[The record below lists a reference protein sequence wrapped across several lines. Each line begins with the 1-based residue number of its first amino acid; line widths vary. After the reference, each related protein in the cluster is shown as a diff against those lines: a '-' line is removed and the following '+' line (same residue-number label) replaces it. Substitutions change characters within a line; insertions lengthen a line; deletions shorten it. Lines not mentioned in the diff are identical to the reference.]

1 MSKID
6 DLIQKLC
13 PNGVEY
19 RTLGTLCSIETGNL
33 NANCS
38 VEGGEYAFFTT
49 AKEISRI
56 DAYRWDTEALLVAG
70 NANVG
75 DVKHYIGKFD
85 AYQRTY
91 VLTQFDELMSVRFL
105 YFVLSSTLK
114 QYLEAKSN
122 KAAMTYI
129 VLDTLKG
136 FRIPVPPLSVQ
147 EEIVRILDSFTSL
160 EAELEAELEARKK
173 QYEYYRN
180 KLLSADGQG
189 DSRVDDLIQ
198 KLCPDGVDYKSV
210 IELFDLRNGYTPSKS
225 NPAYWN
231 GRGTIPWFR
240 MEDIRA
246 NGGVLNHALQQIP
259 EIAVKGGKLFPA
271 NSLLVA
277 TSATIGEHALVTV
290 PHLSNQRFTSLALK
304 PRYQHMIDMKYM
316 YYYGFIL
323 DDWCR
328 NNVTTSSFASV
339 DMAGFKHFRVPIPA
353 LPVQEEIVRILDK
366 FDSLVN
372 DLSAGLPAE
381 IVARRQQYEFY
392 RDQLLTFKELAA

>member
-56 DAYRWDTEALLVAG
+56 NAYRWDTEALLVAG

-136 FRIPVPPLSVQ
+136 FRIQVPPLAVQ

-160 EAELEAELEARKK
+160 EAELETELEARKK

-180 KLLSADGQG
+180 KMLISSVDRSNWSSLIDVCESISAGG
-189 DSRVDDLIQ
+189 DLPAHYEKNQQSPTEKYPYPIFSNGTGGSAL
-198 KLCPDGVDYKSV
+198 Y
-210 IELFDLRNGYTPSKS
+210 GYTNSFKVKKQAVTIS
-225 NPAYWN
+225 A
-231 GRGTIPWFR
+231 RGTI
-240 MEDIRA
+240 
-246 NGGVLNHALQQIP
+246 GYHALRGPKFTPIVRLITLLPMDNIITAKFLNYALDVTEIGHSGGSIP
-259 EIAVKGGKLFPA
+259 QLTVPNVKKLKIPVPPLDEQRRIA
-271 NSLLVA
+271 SLLD
-277 TSATIGEHALVTV
+277 
-290 PHLSNQRFTSLALK
+290 N
-304 PRYQHMIDMKYM
+304 
-316 YYYGFIL
+316 
-323 DDWCR
+323 
-328 NNVTTSSFASV
+328 
-339 DMAGFKHFRVPIPA
+339 
-353 LPVQEEIVRILDK
+353 
-366 FDSLVN
+366 FDALVN
-372 DLSAGLPAE
+372 DLSSGLPAE
-381 IVARRQQYEFY
+381 IAARREQYEFY
-392 RDQLLTFKELAA
+392 RDRLLTFKELEA